1 MANVFDYVLKHTN
14 MAHLFKTGSEGV
26 SPSAATRSPTF
37 AAAVRARRPHSQYAK
52 VPCVSAYNFCGS
64 SIAAFVNFAVKK

>member
-1 MANVFDYVLKHTN
+1 MASVFDYVLKHRN

-26 SPSAATRSPTF
+26 SPSAAPRSHTL

-52 VPCVSAYNFCGS
+52 EPCVTAYNFLC
-64 SIAAFVNFAVKK
+64 VKY